1 MATTVTSVVSTAR
14 GNSQRGR
21 NPYYV
26 ENTIDFADITV
37 DPSSDDIVQAIAIPA
52 GSLLVS
58 AGFEVV
64 EALTI
69 ANTGS
74 DETVDLGTDVND
86 DKYVAAF
93 DIDAATAGDYGTS
106 VDGGMNPEIHGSA
119 NTLDLTFAGT
129 GDGISAGKI
138 RVFAV
143 LMDVTEA
150 GDLSANEVDRDTL
163 A

>member
-37 DPSSDDIVQAIAIPA
+37 DPSSDDVVQAISIPA
-52 GSLLVS
+52 GSLLLS